1 MLESINTWS
10 QYRAKVREFDAV
22 LEHAK
27 AIVAALAAGLPLT
40 TPQAQQGAPIFVK
53 LVSHAAALRRL
64 AADPG
69 EATRGGLWDMPSL
82 SAVAR
87 CVIEAHDAFDYIAGH
102 ETGEAERAF
111 RLQLWSLHDR
121 ARHLKAEDAAGWR
134 DELAPLLA
142 ALEADPVFAALPA
155 GLQTELRRRFAAGE
169 PPAFHLGQRQ
179 RCLLGGIDADWYQA
193 ITWQLSQY
201 AHTLPSTLGEL
212 SRLQTESPTALRLMA
227 LPLLAA
233 LPFLARAAESI
244 AALAPGRLPVPP
256 SRTARTM
263 QAWRQAAQAGRLA

>member
-1 MLESINTWS
+1 MLESINTWG

-22 LEHAK
+22 LEHGK
-27 AIVAALAAGLPLT
+27 AVAVALVGLAP
-40 TPQAQQGAPIFVK
+40 PASPAREGVPIFVK

-64 AADPG
+64 AADPA

-87 CVIEAHDAFDYIAGH
+87 CVIEAHDAFDYLVAH
-102 ETGEAERAF
+102 EMDDAERGF
-111 RLQLWSLHDR
+111 RLQLWELHDQSR
-121 ARHLKAEDAAGWR
+121 QLKQADAAGWR
-134 DELAPLLA
+134 EALAPLQA
-142 ALEADPVFAALPA
+142 GLEAQAVFTALPP

-179 RCLLGGIDADWYQA
+179 RCMLSGIDADWYQA
-193 ITWQLSQY
+193 VTARLSQY
-201 AHTLPSTLGEL
+201 AHTLASTLAEL
-212 SRLQTESPTALRLMA
+212 SRLQTESPQALRLMA

-233 LPFLARAAESI
+233 LPFLARATEAV
-244 AALAPGRLPVPP
+244 ARLAPGRLPAPP

-263 QAWRQAAQAGRLA
+263 QVWRQVARAGRFE